1 MKNFSSL
8 ATPVVCLAA
17 LLVLFA
23 CKGKDKA
30 VPEAAATM
38 STSGNLK
45 LVARHHIDVEEPSD
59 LDLSEDRKTLWT
71 VSDEGGIVYQM
82 DLNGHILGSFGSGLE
97 DLEGVTTVGHKGLA
111 VVSEKSREIVLMT
124 SVGKHSS
131 RSKLDMPGERN
142 KGPESLTYDPVESVY
157 YALKEKTP
165 GTLITLDASLRET
178 SRAELN
184 FAKDYSS
191 MSYDPVRGHLWV
203 MSDESDA
210 VYVLDRDLRIQTIF
224 SFDIEQ
230 PEGLAVDYEARKMW
244 VVCDKSSILYTFTF
258 SDY

>member
-1 MKNFSSL
+1 AFPFLLFTGGCRENS
-8 ATPVVCLAA
+8 AAVPAA
-17 LLVLFA
+17 LFMA
-23 CKGKDKA
+23 
-30 VPEAAATM
+30 
-38 STSGNLK
+38 TSGNLK
-45 LVARHHIDVEEPSD
+45 LVASHHIDVKEPSD
-59 LDLSEDRKTLWT
+59 LDLSEDRKSLWT

-82 DLNGHILGSFGSGLE
+82 DLDGHLLGSFGSGLE
-97 DLEGVTTVGHKGLA
+97 DLEGVTTVGDKGLA

-124 SVGKHSS
+124 SGGKHGS
-131 RSKLDMPGERN
+131 RAKLDMPGESN
-142 KGPESLTYDPVESVY
+142 KGPESLTYNSAESVF
-157 YALKEKTP
+157 YALKEKAP
-165 GTLITLDASLRET
+165 GTLVTLDASLRET

-210 VYVLDRDLRIQTIF
+210 VYVLDRDLRIQTVF

-230 PEGLAVDYEARKMW
+230 AEGLAVDYEARKMW